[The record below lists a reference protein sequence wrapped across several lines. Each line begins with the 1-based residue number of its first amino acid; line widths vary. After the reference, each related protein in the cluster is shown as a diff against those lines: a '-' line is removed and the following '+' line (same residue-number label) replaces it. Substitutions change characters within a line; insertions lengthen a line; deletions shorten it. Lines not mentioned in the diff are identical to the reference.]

1 MKHVTQ
7 GLNVGIERVNRT
19 FYLSMSI
26 AGKLT
31 HEDYE
36 IITPMIDSAVQ
47 EVNDPVINAFIDC
60 SELEGWELHALWDDF
75 KLGVKHHKKF
85 NKIAILGNQKYL
97 DFVSKV
103 GSWFISGEIKT
114 FETKDQALEWL
125 C

>member
-7 GLNVGIERVNRT
+7 GLNIGIERVNNT

-26 AGKLT
+26 SGKLT

-47 EVNDPVINAFIDC
+47 EVKDPVINAYIDC

-114 FETKDQALEWL
+114 FETKDQAIEWL